1 MNKRERNKKLYL
13 WEAKYKCKFDYLNSS
28 NYYYNSTGEFKLNR

>member
-13 WEAKYKCKFDYLNSS
+13 WVVKYKCKFDYLNGCK
-28 NYYYNSTGEFKLNR
+28 YYYNSLQVYIKL